1 MGSQMKWMS
10 IALVV
15 LIALFGLNSF
25 QQSKYNASSDQIFDL
40 ERDSIFA
47 FEIIKGQEFVSLS
60 FDGEN
65 WSIDN
70 HDSLTIKPNTI
81 NSFFNTILALKK
93 TSLVSTNPSKW
104 DKFMVGDST
113 GTHLKFY
120 DYNKNPIAQI
130 LSLIHI

>member
-40 ERDSIFA
+40 ERDNIFA
-47 FEIIKGQEFVSLS
+47 FEIIKGQEFVLLL

-93 TSLVSTNPSKW
+93 S
-104 DKFMVGDST
+104 D
-113 GTHLKFY
+113 
-120 DYNKNPIAQI
+120 
-130 LSLIHI
+130 

>member
-10 IALVV
+10 IALLV

-47 FEIIKGQEFVSLS
+47 FEIIKGQEFVLLL

-65 WSIDN
+65 S
-70 HDSLTIKPNTI
+70 P
-81 NSFFNTILALKK
+81 A
-93 TSLVSTNPSKW
+93 VKW
-104 DKFMVGDST
+104 MVIGLSSV
-113 GTHLKFY
+113 GY
-120 DYNKNPIAQI
+120 II
-130 LSLIHI
+130 LSA

>member
-70 HDSLTIKPNTI
+70 HD
-81 NSFFNTILALKK
+81 
-93 TSLVSTNPSKW
+93 
-104 DKFMVGDST
+104 
-113 GTHLKFY
+113 
-120 DYNKNPIAQI
+120 
-130 LSLIHI
+130 